1 MVGSTYLYKSWLI
14 RRPNLMRT
22 KAHQFLLPISL
33 QIMGYKAINGNACS
47 YLRFLGTLYS
57 FPPLN
62 GTIGS
67 SKKNELKKR
76 TQENSKESGGS
87 QLFVLSISKSDNLDA
102 NKFGK
107 STTPQKYWLPDTR
120 SQAIL
125 ERSTKYLTT
134 YFSPIQTAKV
144 NSKLSESKEVKVHAQ
159 RMF

>member
-1 MVGSTYLYKSWLI
+1 
-14 RRPNLMRT
+14 
-22 KAHQFLLPISL
+22 
-33 QIMGYKAINGNACS
+33 MGYKAINGNACS

-87 QLFVLSISKSDNLDA
+87 QLFVLSISRSDNLDA

-107 STTPQKYWLPDTR
+107 STTPQKY
-120 SQAIL
+120 
-125 ERSTKYLTT
+125 
-134 YFSPIQTAKV
+134 
-144 NSKLSESKEVKVHAQ
+144 
-159 RMF
+159 